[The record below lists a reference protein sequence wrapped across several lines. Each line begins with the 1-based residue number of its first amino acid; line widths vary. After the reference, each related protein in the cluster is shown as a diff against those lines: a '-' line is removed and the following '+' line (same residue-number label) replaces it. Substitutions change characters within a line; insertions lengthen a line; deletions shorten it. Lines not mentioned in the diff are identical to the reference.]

1 MPIIGPKRKILK
13 RISIVGLDKKSS
25 AYKNAISSCQMDNKN
40 KKIEINLAIAI
51 LFPTKMMS
59 PQKNGI
65 NDIENRRINS
75 NAIQSFYIFESNK
88 HELLP
93 PYPWEV
99 MATLFTSLYFNSDTI
114 GKSR

>member
-1 MPIIGPKRKILK
+1 M
-13 RISIVGLDKKSS
+13 DKKSS

-51 LFPTKMMS
+51 LFPQKIMR

-75 NAIQSFYIFESNK
+75 N
-88 HELLP
+88 
-93 PYPWEV
+93 
-99 MATLFTSLYFNSDTI
+99 
-114 GKSR
+114 G